1 MFINFLRTSTVAASI
16 LAVLRVYLGYK
27 WLMSGW
33 GKVSTGGFDAS
44 GFLQFAVQN
53 ATGEKPTV
61 SGWWAD
67 FLTAFAI
74 PNVELFNT
82 LIPVGEIAV
91 GLGLIL
97 GCLTPIAVF
106 FGLVMNFSFMF
117 SGVTGPNPLMVLLG
131 TIILVS
137 GYNAGRIGLD
147 FFVYKYFKR
156 KRRFQNDVQP
166 EK

>member
-1 MFINFLRTSTVAASI
+1 MFINFLRTSTVASYMLTVVRI
-16 LAVLRVYLGYK
+16 YLGYQWFK
-27 WLMSGW
+27 SGW
-33 GKVSTGGFDAS
+33 GKLTTGGFDAS

-61 SGWWAD
+61 PGWWAD
-67 FLTAFAI
+67 FLTTFAI
-74 PNVELFNT
+74 PNVELFNV
-82 LIPVGEIAV
+82 LLPIGEFLV

-97 GCLTPIAVF
+97 GCFTTVAAF

-131 TIILVS
+131 TIVLVS

-147 FFVYKYFKR
+147 YFIYKYFYR
-156 KRRFQNDVQP
+156 KRSIHKDVQP